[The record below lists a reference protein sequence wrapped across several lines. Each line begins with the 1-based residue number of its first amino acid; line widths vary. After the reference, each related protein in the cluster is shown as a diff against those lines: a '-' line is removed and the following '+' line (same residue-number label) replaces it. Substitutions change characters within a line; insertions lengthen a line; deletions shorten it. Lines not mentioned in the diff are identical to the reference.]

1 MCGIVGLY
9 LKNPALESQL
19 GKLFEPML
27 EAMTDRGPD
36 SAGFAIYGDE
46 VGDGWVKLT
55 LQATT
60 DNYDFK
66 ALVSALEGK
75 LGASLDWFQNAS
87 AIVLKIQAEE
97 AAVRAA
103 LGELAPTVRIMS
115 AGKSIEILKGMG
127 LPKEISE
134 RFGLGSM
141 KGSHIIGHT
150 RMATESAVTMEGSH
164 PFSTGADLCLVHNG
178 SLSNHS
184 RLRQELRR
192 EGINFD
198 TENDTEVAAGYLAWR
213 LQQGDSL
220 KTALDSSLEA
230 LDGFF
235 TFAIGT
241 RNGFAVIRD
250 PIACGATAHGGLLVI
265 KGNAASRCGISMK
278 GIDIVVQ
285 WQYRPHVGLH
295 GPVRA
300 LVVLGDAGDAL
311 GDSLYEA
318 KLFVKRQVEAWAPTA
333 SRKECARASRRAA
346 ELLNRA
352 GVTEK
357 ASEFKRYGSA
367 RSSTISTSTT
377 PPRTEG
383 REDHELSQP
392 LYPASTQVG
401 DLRSIIRLPGNPRA
415 AATGIY
421 DIRGAGTKR
430 KVPHFDDLLVLGASI
445 SRYPLEGYREKCD
458 TSSSSAPL
466 RQEADP
472 SEDADHHCRHE
483 LRRAVGNAKEALGRG
498 ATIAGTS
505 DHHR

>member
-60 DNYDFK
+60 DNYK

-250 PIACGATAHGGLLVI
+250 PIACKPAILAETDDYVAM
-265 KGNAASRCGISMK
+265 ASEYQALSSLPGI
-278 GIDIVVQ
+278 
-285 WQYRPHVGLH
+285 
-295 GPVRA
+295 
-300 LVVLGDAGDAL
+300 
-311 GDSLYEA
+311 
-318 KLFVKRQVEAWAPTA
+318 
-333 SRKECARASRRAA
+333 
-346 ELLNRA
+346 
-352 GVTEK
+352 EK
-357 ASEFKRYGSA
+357 AKVWEPVPATMYIWERESA
-367 RSSTISTSTT
+367 
-377 PPRTEG
+377 
-383 REDHELSQP
+383 
-392 LYPASTQVG
+392 
-401 DLRSIIRLPGNPRA
+401 
-415 AATGIY
+415 
-421 DIRGAGTKR
+421 
-430 KVPHFDDLLVLGASI
+430 
-445 SRYPLEGYREKCD
+445 
-458 TSSSSAPL
+458 
-466 RQEADP
+466 
-472 SEDADHHCRHE
+472 
-483 LRRAVGNAKEALGRG
+483 
-498 ATIAGTS
+498 
-505 DHHR
+505 